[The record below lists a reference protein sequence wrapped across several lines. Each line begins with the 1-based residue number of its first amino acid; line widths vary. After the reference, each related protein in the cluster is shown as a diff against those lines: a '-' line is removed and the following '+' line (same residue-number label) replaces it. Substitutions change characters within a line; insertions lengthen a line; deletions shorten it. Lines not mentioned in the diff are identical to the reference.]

1 MLPDAA
7 RDARVAMAIKLFGFP
22 VDAGGFLILQKFV
35 GHVAKRHQCAANLG
49 FPLNDTGCLNDTGRH
64 SGEKFRYF
72 QIEKELLGNIRKS
85 CRLWTEF
92 FRF

>member
-7 RDARVAMAIKLFGFP
+7 RDAQVAVAVKLFGFP
-22 VDAGGFLILQKFV
+22 VVTGGFLILQKFV

-49 FPLNDTGCLNDTGRH
+49 FPLNDTGRLYA